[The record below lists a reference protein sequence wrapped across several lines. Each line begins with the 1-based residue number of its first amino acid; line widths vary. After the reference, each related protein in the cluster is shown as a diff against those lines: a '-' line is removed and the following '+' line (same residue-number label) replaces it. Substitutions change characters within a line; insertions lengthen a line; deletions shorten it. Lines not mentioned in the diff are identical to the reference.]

1 MKKNIILLT
10 GSDTYGIEQEVK
22 KWIRVFSER
31 HSDINID
38 RIALNSIKEN
48 GSIIQQNILS
58 GGLFAE
64 KRLFVI
70 SGGNEKRDKTTNFV
84 EFFEPIFDSLP
95 DDHFLL
101 FHSLSERGLDLEKVL
116 VKIGDVKRFGN
127 IYSAT
132 LWEGRYPNLDTQIIK
147 KVLSEYEMMD
157 GVLEDWE
164 KNTSQSHMIAG
175 TLESL
180 ELLSLSWK
188 PSQEDIDFAIG
199 TEWWGKIFDLID
211 AVNNLDTKKAL
222 TLFERIAGTKTM
234 FEFLPSYIGLLR
246 SVLYVKYMDH
256 HKLPTTGIKVHPY
269 VLGKTLRSK
278 ISYVQ
283 ISKLYTSMVRASIAY
298 KSGKWMKDVELWRI
312 FEIELGIIW
321 LKK

>member
-48 GSIIQQNILS
+48 ASTIQQNMLS

-101 FHSLSERGLDLEKVL
+101 FHSLSERWADLEKIL
-116 VKIGDVKRFGN
+116 VKIGDVKQFGN

-132 LWEGRYPNLDTQIIK
+132 LWEGRYPNLDTRVIK

-222 TLFERIAGTKTM
+222 TLFERIAWTKTM

-246 SVLYVKYMDH
+246 SVLYVKYMDY

-269 VLGKTLRSK
+269 VLSKTLRSK

-283 ISKLYTSMVRASIAY
+283 ISKLYTSMVRTSIAY